1 MKVRAVKFP
10 TQSFVRTIT
19 PLHTHLLRVVA
30 RLLCRV
36 LPRRAPTTNHPTT
49 NHHTSFA
56 IKSGPPPRAPSSGH
70 TSLLNFQSYSAP
82 PVTPRAGLPRP
93 FSTAPPCPPPNTP
106 PHACRVVHGTCLSG
120 SPFSPIPPCPTLE
133 MFALLC
139 CSPPLTSSTHH
150 KSPHLAPPC
159 SAPLLHTSCVPCDAR
174 PGCSTPC
181 ASQSITAA

>member
-56 IKSGPPPRAPSSGH
+56 IKSGPPPSSGH

-106 PHACRVVHGTCLSG
+106 PHACRVVQVRADPHPAHLLNRAPPGLSLHGTCLWLSLV
-120 SPFSPIPPCPTLE
+120 SHPTV
-133 MFALLC
+133 
-139 CSPPLTSSTHH
+139 SS
-150 KSPHLAPPC
+150 L
-159 SAPLLHTSCVPCDAR
+159 
-174 PGCSTPC
+174 
-181 ASQSITAA
+181 SQSFAHTRTHTLLSPSLRTLNLP